1 MYNTGSSLLQR
12 GLRSVRR
19 SPRGTTFVLLCLTAV
34 HSSAEVV
41 SFSLID
47 ASTNAP
53 IAAHDPLQDGDDLDL
68 TVLPANLAVRANI
81 NAPVGSVSF
90 DLTGAE
96 THAQTESV
104 APYALF
110 GDSGGNY
117 NPWSP
122 TPGTYR
128 LAARSHTATGG
139 GGVAGTEIVIDFTVS
154 AGSAPGDG
162 DGSHRLLGTLQRW
175 HRVTVELEGPG
186 ATETSTPNPFTD
198 FRYQVLFTGPSGQT
212 FSVPGY
218 FAGDGAG
225 QGTGSRWHAHLS
237 PDQTGTWNY
246 SISFRSGTGIAVDLT
261 DTTGSSLAPFD
272 GGSGQF
278 DVAPSDKSAPDFRA
292 ETRGLLKNRGHHYLT
307 THDGAPWVKAGPDV
321 PENFLGYVG
330 FDNTTIG
337 SSRHSFAAHVS
348 DWRPGDPDWS
358 AAGASNAGR
367 AIIGALNYI
376 ADRGAN
382 SIYFLPMNIGGD
394 GKDTFPTISP
404 QVKDRFD
411 LSKLQQ
417 WELALAHANA
427 RGILLHFV
435 LAETE
440 TANENYH
447 DGGTLGPQRKLYY
460 RMLHARFGYLNA
472 SQWNLGEEND
482 YSHSLREDF
491 AEYLK
496 AVDPYDH
503 PVTNHTKS
511 NQYGTYTAF
520 LGNEDIDMTS
530 FQGGTS
536 NVSLFDLIEDW
547 REQSAAAGVP
557 WAVSF
562 DEPQKI
568 ENDPNDQNAG
578 YPFGRRAKMW
588 PTLMG
593 GGGGFEWYVQQ
604 DGGGH
609 GFDQSIDDFG
619 LMETA
624 LLWSGH
630 ALDFFAR
637 LPLLDMSPD
646 RNLVTSGDGP
656 NVYALAQRGE
666 VYAVYS
672 ADGAS
677 SLQLDLSDQPTSVS
691 FSIAW
696 FDPRNGGALTLGN
709 PVNGG
714 ALRALGPPPSQPG
727 ADWAVIVRRGA
738 LPGLI
743 FGDDFEAGDTSAW
756 Q

>member
-1 MYNTGSSLLQR
+1 MTL
-12 GLRSVRR
+12 
-19 SPRGTTFVLLCLTAV
+19 VLLCLAAV
-34 HSSAEVV
+34 PSSAEVS
-41 SFSLID
+41 SFTLLD

-53 IAAHDPLQDGDDLDL
+53 IAAHDPLQDGAALDMD
-68 TVLPANLAVRANI
+68 TLPASLAIRANVT
-81 NAPVGSVSF
+81 AAVGSVSF
-90 DLTGAE
+90 DLSGVENHT
-96 THAQTESV
+96 QTESV

-110 GDSGGNY
+110 GDSGGDY
-117 NPWSP
+117 NAWMP
-122 TPGTYR
+122 TAGSYQ
-128 LAARSHTATGG
+128 LAARSHSGTGG
-139 GGVAGTEIVIDFTVS
+139 GGAAGTELTIGFSVS
-154 AGSAPGDG
+154 GGGGSGGGETPEDG
-162 DGSHRLLGTLQRW
+162 DGSHRVLGTLRQW
-175 HRVTVELEGPG
+175 HKVTVELDGPG
-186 ATETSTPNPFTD
+186 ATETSEPNAFTD
-198 FRYQVLFTGPSGQT
+198 FRYQVEFSGPSGQT
-212 FSVPGY
+212 LSVPGY

-225 QGTGSRWHAHLS
+225 QGSGHRWHAHLS
-237 PDQTGTWNY
+237 PDEPGSWTY
-246 SISFRSGTGIAVDLT
+246 RISLRSGNDIAVDLT
-261 DTTGSSLAPFD
+261 ETTGSALSPFD
-272 GGSGQF
+272 GGQGQF
-278 DVAPSDKSAPDFRA
+278 TVAASNKAAPDFRA
-292 ETRGLLKNRGHHYLT
+292 AARGLLKNRGHHYLT
-307 THDGAPWVKAGPDV
+307 TSQGEPWVKAGPDV

-330 FDNTTIG
+330 FDNTAIG
-337 SSRHSFAAHVS
+337 NNRHTFAAHVS
-348 DWRPGDPDWS
+348 DWRLGDPDWS
-358 AAGASNAGR
+358 AAGAANAGR

-394 GKDTFPTISP
+394 GKDTFPTIGP

-417 WELALAHANA
+417 WEQALAHANEL
-427 RGILLHFV
+427 GILLHFV

-440 TANENYH
+440 SANENYH
-447 DGGTLGPQRKLYY
+447 DDGDLGPERKLFY
-460 RMLHARFGYLNA
+460 RTLHARFGYLNA

-482 YSHSLREDF
+482 YSHAQREDF

-520 LGNEDIDMTS
+520 LGNDDIDMTS

-536 NVSLFDLIEDW
+536 NVSLFELIQDW
-547 REQSAAAGVP
+547 REQSAAASRP
-557 WAVSF
+557 WVVSF

-609 GFDQSIDDFG
+609 GFDQAIDDFG
-619 LMETA
+619 LMDTA
-624 LLWSGH
+624 LRWSGY
-630 ALDFFAR
+630 ALEFFAQ
-637 LPLLDMSPD
+637 LPLLAMAPD
-646 RNLVTSGDGP
+646 RGLVTSGDGS

-677 SLQLDLSDQPTSVS
+677 SLQLDLSDQSPSVS
-691 FSIAW
+691 FSVLW
-696 FDPRNGGALTLGN
+696 FDPRNGGDLAAADVAVVSGGGLRSLGQ
-709 PVNGG
+709 
-714 ALRALGPPPSQPG
+714 PPSQPS
-727 ADWAVIVRRGA
+727 ADWAVVVRRGA
-738 LPGLI
+738 LPGPI
-743 FGDDFEAGDTSAW
+743 FDDDFESGDTSAW